1 MDPELMRQTLQWH
14 QQDLASEA
22 AHDRLAAQVHGEQPT
37 LMDRMLLGAGDAL
50 VGSGLRLQA
59 WYHIR
64 RVQREWLRQHG
75 ALS

>member
-14 QQDLASEA
+14 QEDLISEA
-22 AHDRLAAQVHGEQPT
+22 THDHLAAQAHGDTPT

-64 RVQREWLRQHG
+64 RVQREWAHHHG
-75 ALS
+75 AIS

>member
-14 QQDLASEA
+14 QADLATEA
-22 AHDRLAAQVHGEQPT
+22 AHDRLAAQALGDHTT

-64 RVQREWLRQHG
+64 RVQREWLRHHG

>member
-1 MDPELMRQTLQWH
+1 MDPQLMRQSLQWH
-14 QQDLASEA
+14 QDDLEHEA
-22 AHDRLAAQVHGEQPT
+22 EHDQLAAQARGEQPG
-37 LMDRMLLGAGDAL
+37 MVDRALLSVGDAL

-64 RVQREWLRQHG
+64 RLHREWLHHRG